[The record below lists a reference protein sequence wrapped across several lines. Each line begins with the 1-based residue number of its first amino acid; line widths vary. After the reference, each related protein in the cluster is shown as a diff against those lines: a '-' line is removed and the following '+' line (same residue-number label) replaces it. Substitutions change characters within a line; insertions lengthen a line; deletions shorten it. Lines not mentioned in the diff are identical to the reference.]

1 MDGQEYLNQI
11 SAKNKPVQQSKFNKI
26 LTNKFFLIGAGAL
39 VFLII
44 IMIIGAALSSGK
56 GNEKKESIALL
67 LHLNNTSEVIDE
79 YQSSV
84 RSSELRASSSSLKTV
99 LQDTSKK
106 MEEFLTQ
113 KYNFKDKDA
122 DKKIVEQLTLE
133 KDGLSEELF
142 EAKINGILDRIY
154 AHKMAYEIQLF
165 MAESNQVRKD
175 TKEGVLQSALDTFD
189 SSLENLYDKFNNF
202 SEGQ

>member
-1 MDGQEYLNQI
+1 MQADKLLQLERIKIVMLLDELFEGRIYPSENVFPKTDEFKFVMHESDKLIKYLQERM
-11 SAKNKPVQQSKFNKI
+11 SK
-26 LTNKFFLIGAGAL
+26 
-39 VFLII
+39 
-44 IMIIGAALSSGK
+44 
-56 GNEKKESIALL
+56 
-67 LHLNNTSEVIDE
+67 D
-79 YQSSV
+79 
-84 RSSELRASSSSLKTV
+84 
-99 LQDTSKK
+99 DSKK

>member
-39 VFLII
+39 VLLII

-106 MEEFLTQ
+106 MGEYLTQ

-122 DKKIVEQLTLE
+122 DKKVVEQLTLE

-165 MAESNQVRKD
+165 MAEGNQIRKD
-175 TKEGVLQSALDTFD
+175 TKEEVLQSTLDTFG